1 MDIMKFADREIII
14 RKMTAQDSYGVAELD
29 KVCFI
34 TPWSRE
40 SFEYEASLNPLAYYL
55 VAEAEDGSIVGY
67 MGIWHILDEGHITN
81 VAVHPS
87 LRCRGLAEKLIS
99 EILACSDVIGMRK
112 YTLEVRISNEAA
124 VRVYKKFGFI
134 ESGVRINYYEDNGED
149 AIIMWK
155 E

>member
-1 MDIMKFADREIII
+1 MKFADREIII
-14 RKMTAQDSYGVAELD
+14 RKMVATDAVSVAELD
-29 KVCFI
+29 QLCFE
-34 TPWSRE
+34 TPWSKE

-81 VAVHPS
+81 VAVHPA
-87 LRCRGLAEKLIS
+87 LRGRGLADKLIS
-99 EILACSDVIGMRK
+99 EIIACSDVIGMKK
-112 YTLEVRISNEAA
+112 YTLEVRVSNEAA
-124 VRVYKKFGFI
+124 LRTYRKFGFV
-134 ESGVRINYYEDNGED
+134 EAGLRMNYYEDNGED